1 MSNKVDVAEIIGKQP
16 FGRFHVRIIV
26 LCLMIQFLDGFD
38 TQAFAY
44 AAPALREAWGLG
56 PREQGMVVMFGAI
69 GTGVG
74 SICMGF
80 LADIFGRRNMIIAA
94 VAVFGVLSLGT
105 VLVTSIDQLMI
116 LRALTGFGL
125 GAALPLTFVMANE
138 FAPPRI
144 RARMMAAMAWGF
156 ALGAAS
162 GGLLQAEMVPYFGW
176 QGIFFVGGVV
186 PLLLAGAL
194 LFLLPESVRYLAAQG
209 GRSDEIARILVKMD
223 PKLEFAPGTEFVLP
237 AEPKRQ
243 GAKPL
248 QLFARGRAATTILL
262 WVTFLM
268 ILASLNTL
276 NNFLPVVLG
285 TLGLSQPQA
294 LRVTTLF
301 QFGGI
306 AGVWCLGFL
315 ADRVGYPKVLI
326 AAFLG
331 LALFVAAT
339 GSLGADALLLAAA
352 VIGMGFCLVGANN
365 TLNAFATTLY
375 PTEIR
380 ATGVSWASSF
390 GRLVGS
396 IGPYIGG
403 ILLATMALQPVFFI
417 FAIPAVCGAISVAL
431 LVYARTGREPA
442 GTAQAAAKA

>member
-1 MSNKVDVAEIIGKQP
+1 
-16 FGRFHVRIIV
+16 
-26 LCLMIQFLDGFD
+26 
-38 TQAFAY
+38 
-44 AAPALREAWGLG
+44 
-56 PREQGMVVMFGAI
+56 
-69 GTGVG
+69 
-74 SICMGF
+74 
-80 LADIFGRRNMIIAA
+80 
-94 VAVFGVLSLGT
+94 
-105 VLVTSIDQLMI
+105 VLVGTIDELMI

-176 QGIFFVGGVV
+176 QGIFVIGGVV
-186 PLLLAGAL
+186 PLVLAVAL
-194 LFLLPESVRYLAAQG
+194 ALFLPESVRYLAMRG
-209 GRSDEIARILVKMD
+209 GKSDQIAGILKQID
-223 PKLEFAPGTEFVLP
+223 AKLSFAPGTEFVLP
-237 AEPKRQ
+237 VEPKKQ

-248 QLFARGRAATTILL
+248 QLFAQGRAATTILL
-262 WVTFLM
+262 WFTFLM

-285 TLGLSQPQA
+285 TAGLPQASA

-306 AGVWCLGFL
+306 AGVWCLGFF
-315 ADRVGYPKVLI
+315 ADRFGYPRVLI
-326 AAFLG
+326 IAFLG

-339 GSLGADALLLAAA
+339 GSVGADVVLLAAA
-352 VIGMGFCLVGANN
+352 VTGMGFCLVGANN

-390 GRLVGS
+390 GRLVGAV
-396 IGPYIGG
+396 GPYIGG
-403 ILLATMALQPVFFI
+403 ILLATMALQPVFLI
-417 FAIPAVCGAISVAL
+417 FAIPAVCGAASVLL
-431 LVYARTGREPA
+431 LVRARNGEHRPGA
-442 GTAQAAAKA
+442 AQAGAKA

>member
-1 MSNKVDVAEIIGKQP
+1 
-16 FGRFHVRIIV
+16 
-26 LCLMIQFLDGFD
+26 
-38 TQAFAY
+38 
-44 AAPALREAWGLG
+44 
-56 PREQGMVVMFGAI
+56 
-69 GTGVG
+69 
-74 SICMGF
+74 
-80 LADIFGRRNMIIAA
+80 
-94 VAVFGVLSLGT
+94 
-105 VLVTSIDQLMI
+105 MI

-156 ALGAAS
+156 AIGAAS

-186 PLLLAGAL
+186 PLLLVVVLL
-194 LFLLPESVRYLAAQG
+194 LFLPESVRYLAAKG
-209 GRSDEIARILVKMD
+209 GQSDEIARILKTMD
-223 PKLEFAPGTEFVLP
+223 PKREFPPDTEFVLP
-237 AEPKRQ
+237 AEPKRT

-248 QLFARGRAATTILL
+248 QLFMQGRAATTILL
-262 WVTFLM
+262 WFTFLM

-285 TLGLSQPQA
+285 TIGLPQASA

-315 ADRVGYPKVLI
+315 ADKYGYPKVLI

-339 GSLGADALLLAAA
+339 GSLGADIALLAAVVA
-352 VIGMGFCLVGANN
+352 GMGFCLVGVNN

-390 GRLVGS
+390 GRLAGA

-403 ILLATMALQPVFFI
+403 VLLATAMGLQTVFLV
-417 FAIPAVCGAISVAL
+417 FAIPALCGAISVML
-431 LVYARTGREPA
+431 LTYARGGPEPRGA
-442 GTAQAAAKA
+442 AQAAAKA

>member
-1 MSNKVDVAEIIGKQP
+1 MAKPVDVAEVIGAQP
-16 FGRFHVRIIV
+16 FGPFHIRIII
-26 LCLMIQFLDGFD
+26 LCLLIQFLDGFD

-44 AAPALREAWGLG
+44 AAPALREAWGFG

-69 GTGVG
+69 GTGIG

-80 LADIFGRRNMIIAA
+80 LADIFGRRTMIIAA
-94 VAVFGVLSLGT
+94 VAVFGVLTLGT
-105 VLVTSIDQLMI
+105 VFVTSIDQLMI
-116 LRALTGFGL
+116 IRAATGFGL
-125 GAALPLTFVMANE
+125 GAALPLTFVLANE
-138 FAPPRI
+138 FAPPRM

-156 ALGAAS
+156 AIGAAS

-186 PLLLAGAL
+186 PLLLAVAL
-194 LFLLPESVRYLAAQG
+194 LLFLPESVRYLAAKG
-209 GRSDEIARILVKMD
+209 GRADEIARILKQID
-223 PKLEFAPGTEFVLP
+223 PKLTYAPGTEFVLP
-237 AEPKRQ
+237 AEPKKA
-243 GAKPL
+243 GAKPA
-248 QLFARGRAATTILL
+248 QLFAPGLAATTALL
-262 WVTFLM
+262 WFTFLM

-306 AGVWCLGFL
+306 AGVWCLGIL
-315 ADRVGYPKVLI
+315 ADRIGYPKVLI
-326 AAFLG
+326 LAFLG

-339 GSLGADALLLAAA
+339 GSLGSDVIVLAVA
-352 VIGMGFCLVGANN
+352 VTAMGFCLVGANN

-390 GRLVGS
+390 GRLVGA

-403 ILLATMALQPVFFI
+403 ILLATMALQPVFLI
-417 FAIPAVCGAISVAL
+417 FAIPAVCAAISVFL
-431 LVYARTGREPA
+431 LLKTRNDQRPDTARA
-442 GTAQAAAKA
+442 GAKA

>member
-1 MSNKVDVAEIIGKQP
+1 MAKHVDVAEVIGAQP
-16 FGRFHVRIIV
+16 FGPFHVRIIV
-26 LCLMIQFLDGFD
+26 LCLLIQFLDGFD

-44 AAPALREAWGLG
+44 AAPALRADWGFG

-69 GTGVG
+69 GTGIG

-80 LADIFGRRNMIIAA
+80 LADIFGRRTMIIAA

-105 VLVTSIDQLMI
+105 VFVTSIEQLMI
-116 LRALTGFGL
+116 IRAATGFGL

-138 FAPPRI
+138 FAPPRM

-156 ALGAAS
+156 AIGAAS

-186 PLLLAGAL
+186 PLLLAIAL
-194 LFLLPESVRYLAAQG
+194 LLFLPESVRYLAAKG
-209 GRSDEIARILVKMD
+209 GRSDEIARILKQVD
-223 PKLEFAPGTEFVLP
+223 PKLEFASGTEFVLP
-237 AEPKRQ
+237 AEPRKA
-243 GAKPL
+243 GAKPA
-248 QLFARGRAATTILL
+248 QLFAPGLAATTVLL
-262 WVTFLM
+262 WFTFLM

-306 AGVWCLGFL
+306 AGVWCLGIL
-315 ADRVGYPKVLI
+315 ADRIGYPKVLI
-326 AAFLG
+326 LAFLG

-339 GSLGADALLLAAA
+339 GSIGSEVVVLAVAVGA
-352 VIGMGFCLVGANN
+352 MGFCLIGANN

-390 GRLVGS
+390 GRLVGA

-403 ILLATMALQPVFFI
+403 VLLATMALQPVFLI
-417 FAIPAVCGAISVAL
+417 FAIPAVCAAISVFL
-431 LVYARTGREPA
+431 LLKTRNDQRPDAARA
-442 GTAQAAAKA
+442 GAKA

>member
-1 MSNKVDVAEIIGKQP
+1 MAKPVDVAEVLGTQP
-16 FGRFHVRIIV
+16 FGPFHVRIIV
-26 LCLMIQFLDGFD
+26 LCLLIQFLDGFD

-44 AAPALREAWGLG
+44 AAPALREAWGFG
-56 PREQGMVVMFGAI
+56 PREQGTVVMFGAI
-69 GTGVG
+69 GTGIG

-80 LADIFGRRNMIIAA
+80 LADIFGRRTMIIAA
-94 VAVFGVLSLGT
+94 VAVFGVLTLGT
-105 VLVTSIDQLMI
+105 VFVTSIDQLMI
-116 LRALTGFGL
+116 IRAATGFGL
-125 GAALPLTFVMANE
+125 GAALPLTFVLANE
-138 FAPPRI
+138 FAPPRV

-156 ALGAAS
+156 AIGAAS

-186 PLLLAGAL
+186 PLLLAIAL
-194 LFLLPESVRYLAAQG
+194 LLFLPESVRYLAAKG
-209 GRSDEIARILVKMD
+209 GRSDEIARILKQID
-223 PKLEFAPGTEFVLP
+223 PKLEFVPGVAFVLP
-237 AEPKRQ
+237 AEPKRA
-243 GAKPL
+243 GAKPA
-248 QLFARGRAATTILL
+248 QLFAPGLATTTVLL
-262 WVTFLM
+262 WFTFLM

-306 AGVWCLGFL
+306 AGVWCLGIL
-315 ADRVGYPKVLI
+315 ADRIGYPKVLI
-326 AAFLG
+326 LAFLG

-339 GSLGADALLLAAA
+339 GSLGSDVIVLAVA
-352 VIGMGFCLVGANN
+352 VTAMGFCLVGANN

-390 GRLVGS
+390 GRLVGAV
-396 IGPYIGG
+396 GPYVGG
-403 ILLATMALQPVFFI
+403 ILLATMALQPVFLI
-417 FAIPAVCGAISVAL
+417 FAVPAVCAAVSVFLLLRARSGPQRPDAI
-431 LVYARTGREPA
+431 RA
-442 GTAQAAAKA
+442 GAKA